1 MNGVYR
7 ILEHPADLG
16 IEAEG
21 ETLSGAFASAALGLM
36 SIVVDPE
43 SVTVRE
49 ERKVIIPGADPEQ
62 LLVRWLGEILFLYD
76 GAGFVP
82 AKFTVGPVTDAGLE
96 ATVGGEPAGGAA
108 LRMKLDVKAVTY
120 HDISVRK
127 TPRGWYLRVYLD
139 I

>member
-1 MNGVYR
+1 MPGTYR

-16 IEAEG
+16 IEAEA
-21 ETLSGAFASAALGLM
+21 ETLAGAFAQSALGLM

-43 SVTVRE
+43 SVTVTEKRQV
-49 ERKVIIPGADPEQ
+49 RIPGADPEQ
-62 LLVRWLGEILFLYD
+62 LLVKWLGEVLFLFD

-82 AKFTVGPVTDAGLE
+82 AEFDIGPITGAGLE
-96 ATVGGEPAGGAA
+96 ATGGGEPAGGAA

-127 TPRGWYLRVYLD
+127 TSRGWYVRVYLD